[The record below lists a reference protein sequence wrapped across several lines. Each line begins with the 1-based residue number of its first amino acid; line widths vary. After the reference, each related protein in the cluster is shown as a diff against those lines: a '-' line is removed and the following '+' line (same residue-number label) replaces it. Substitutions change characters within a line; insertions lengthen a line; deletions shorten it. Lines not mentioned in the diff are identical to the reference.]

1 MSTDSVSRNFLKTL
15 VPCED
20 ANIDIVAVHGLNP
33 KDKEFH
39 AEETWKSGDKL
50 WLRDFLPEQLP
61 RARILLFGYNSN
73 VGFQSSA
80 AGVREQAIN
89 LLNRLWL
96 ERQGVEV
103 RPLIF
108 IAHSLGGIV
117 VKEALVQAKLGEKYF
132 SICAATYG
140 IAFFGTPHRG
150 SPFARFG
157 AIIAKITRTI
167 LRNPSN
173 TFMTALKQNELYASE
188 LFSNFQQLVKSYQF
202 LSFYETRSF
211 KNLGLVVDKTSATLN
226 LPDSRETQIA
236 LDADHKNICKFAS
249 ALDENYKQVSRNIV
263 HMANCATK
271 AFEEQSL
278 ETNGAILKTADPLPE
293 AERSIF
299 MIPYSRNPDFVGRN
313 EILHQLKD
321 RSKSIGE
328 AHSRVA
334 LFGLGGVGKSHI
346 AIQFA
351 YLLRESRPEVSV
363 FWIHASSP
371 DRIYEGFRKIAH
383 ECDIPGAEDEDEDVL
398 SLVKTWLES
407 TSQRWLL
414 IIDNADDMSLFLPSN
429 TTYQG
434 KDSSIPFEPTLCISD
449 YLPECSQGSIL
460 ITTRNRAAAVA
471 FNGGRPRDLIEVK
484 PMTELE
490 STDLIKSKLTNDSS
504 HHSESEINELADL
517 LDHLPLALVQA
528 AAFMQQNMISV
539 SEYLAL
545 LKDGEETQM
554 DLLCEAFQ
562 TLGRDSQV
570 PNAVA
575 TTMMLSINQIK
586 GKQPRAIEILSLMAF
601 LDRQEIPKEFVQKK
615 QDRILDLTKALG
627 VLKAFS
633 LIAEGQTPGTYSL
646 HRLVQLVVRK
656 WLILEGQDREYA
668 EKALEKVDALFP
680 DAEFENWKICAAYL
694 PHAQSVLEF
703 TQNAEGQNLRN
714 RIHLQ
719 AGIAYYMWS
728 QGRYKEAEELD
739 IQVLEAK
746 KKEVGL
752 EHMET
757 VECMSYLASTY
768 ADQGRWAEAEEL
780 DRQVVELRKKLL
792 GPEHPDTL
800 TSISVLAK
808 TYMHLGRLG
817 EAETLAADV
826 LEKTKNRLGSSH
838 LDTLTDMNVLASIY
852 IDQEQWGK
860 AEELCLHVCRL
871 RQEKLGIEHPDTL
884 TTMYLLAIINAGTG
898 RYGEAEK
905 LALQVVKGREKQY
918 GPTHHL
924 TLDAKGRLASIYGN
938 LGKWKEAEILTR
950 QVLDGRMEQLGPSH
964 PDTLTTKANLAILY
978 SNQDLLD
985 QAEELEVEV
994 VEQEKHILEPDDP
1007 SRLVTVSN
1015 LAWTRKRKGQ
1025 HAEAVE
1031 LMEEVVRLRTK
1042 RLGSDHP
1049 DTKDAA
1055 MTLDVWRLEEECLG

>member
-1 MSTDSVSRNFLKTL
+1 
-15 VPCED
+15 
-20 ANIDIVAVHGLNP
+20 
-33 KDKEFH
+33 
-39 AEETWKSGDKL
+39 
-50 WLRDFLPEQLP
+50 
-61 RARILLFGYNSN
+61 
-73 VGFQSSA
+73 
-80 AGVREQAIN
+80 
-89 LLNRLWL
+89 
-96 ERQGVEV
+96 
-103 RPLIF
+103 
-108 IAHSLGGIV
+108 
-117 VKEALVQAKLGEKYF
+117 
-132 SICAATYG
+132 
-140 IAFFGTPHRG
+140 
-150 SPFARFG
+150 
-157 AIIAKITRTI
+157 
-167 LRNPSN
+167 
-173 TFMTALKQNELYASE
+173 
-188 LFSNFQQLVKSYQF
+188 
-202 LSFYETRSF
+202 
-211 KNLGLVVDKTSATLN
+211 
-226 LPDSRETQIA
+226 
-236 LDADHKNICKFAS
+236 
-249 ALDENYKQVSRNIV
+249 
-263 HMANCATK
+263 
-271 AFEEQSL
+271 
-278 ETNGAILKTADPLPE
+278 
-293 AERSIF
+293 

-313 EILHQLKD
+313 EVLQQLKD

-334 LFGLGGVGKSHI
+334 LFGLGGVGSLLPLFPFCASTNRSSRKSHI

-351 YLLRESRPEVSV
+351 YLLRENRPEVSV

-371 DRIYEGFRKIAH
+371 DRIYEGFRRIAH
-383 ECDIPGAEDEDEDVL
+383 ECDIPGAEDEDKDVL
-398 SLVKTWLES
+398 SLVKAWLES

-414 IIDNADDMSLFLPSN
+414 IIDNADDLSLFSPSN
-429 TTYQG
+429 TTLQG
-434 KDSSIPFEPTLCISD
+434 KDSNTSFEPTLCISD
-449 YLPECSQGSIL
+449 YLPESSQGSIL

-471 FNGGRPRDLIEVK
+471 FNGGRPQDLIEVK

-490 STDLIKSKLTNDSS
+490 STDLIKSKLTNDSLE
-504 HHSESEINELADL
+504 SESEINELADL
-517 LDHLPLALVQA
+517 LDYLPLALVQA

-554 DLLCEAFQ
+554 DLLYEAFQ

-586 GKQPRAIEILSLMAF
+586 ERQPRAIEILSLMAF
-601 LDRQEIPKEFVQKK
+601 LDRQEIPKVFVQRK

-633 LIAEGQTPGTYSL
+633 LITEGKTPGTYSL

-668 EKALEKVDALFP
+668 EIALEKVDALFP
-680 DAEFENWKICAAYL
+680 DAEFENWKTCAAYL

-703 TQNAEGQNLRN
+703 TQDAEGQNLRN

-739 IQVLEAK
+739 ILVLEAK

-757 VECMSYLASTY
+757 VECMSYLASAY

-808 TYMHLGRLG
+808 TYMHLGRSS

-826 LEKTKNRLGSSH
+826 LEKTKNRLGPNH
-838 LDTLTDMNVLASIY
+838 LDTLTDMNVLASVY
-852 IDQEQWGK
+852 IDQEEWGK

-898 RYGEAEK
+898 RYGKAEK
-905 LALQVVKGREKQY
+905 LALQVVNGREKQY

-924 TLDAKGRLASIYGN
+924 TLDAKERLASIYGN
-938 LGKWKEAEILTR
+938 LGKWKEAEILTL
-950 QVLDGRMEQLGPSH
+950 QVLGGKMEQLGPSH
-964 PDTLTTKANLAILY
+964 PETLTTKANLAILY

-1055 MTLDVWRLEEECLG
+1055 MTLDVWRLE